1 LLKDETGFA
10 GREIERESLNQ
21 IIHYRLRETLE
32 IVKRQIEADQNL
44 HYVGAGV
51 FITGGCSQIRGLE
64 HLASDVFGMP
74 VTMSHALPMAGV
86 TSAFENPQFSTALGL
101 VKYAHL
107 VQMDRPSSGGLIRN
121 AFHKIKGIFRN

>member
-1 LLKDETGFA
+1 
-10 GREIERESLNQ
+10 
-21 IIHYRLRETLE
+21 
-32 IVKRQIEADQNL
+32 VKRQIEADQNL

-121 AFHKIKGIFRN
+121 AFHKLKGIFRN